1 MRRIITITLALVL
14 FGFADA
20 LALGQTRAQQRE
32 LIEVTSFPYDR
43 PTGTAVS
50 KHGRFFVTL
59 PYGPYSDNRHS
70 ASVVEVLADGTFKPY
85 PNSSWNTKPKD
96 VAGGKGNPSEHFIM
110 VQSNTIDADDNLWL
124 LDTGSPKLAGVI
136 PSGAKLV
143 KIDLK
148 TDKITQIIPFDS
160 AVVTKK
166 SFLNDVRVDALRG
179 FAYVTETG
187 TGGVIVVNLRTGEQ
201 RRALRD
207 IKWVQVEPRGPVVEG
222 IAISETL
229 RQRVPPT
236 PDGIA
241 LDAQGEYLYLHTH
254 PWQGRNLYRV
264 RTEFM
269 RDTRLSSDEVGKRV
283 ERVGTTVFADG
294 IQIDSSGAIY
304 FTDVERNAISRLRP
318 GRQVEVIV
326 QDERIKWPDSIALSS
341 DGYLYFPIAQ
351 FHRLPSANNG
361 VDKSLPPFKVY
372 KVRLQK

>member
-1 MRRIITITLALVL
+1 MRTIITTTLAVVL

-20 LALGQTRAQQRE
+20 EAPAQTRAQRRE
-32 LIEVTSFPYDR
+32 LIEVTSFSYDR

-59 PYGPYSDNRHS
+59 PYGPYSDERHT
-70 ASVVEVLADGTFKPY
+70 ASVVEVLADGTVKPY
-85 PNSSWNTKPKD
+85 PNQSWNTKPKG
-96 VAGGKGNPSEHFIM
+96 VAGGKGSPSEHFIM
-110 VQSNTIDADDNLWL
+110 VQSNTIDANDNLWL
-124 LDTGSPKLAGVI
+124 LDTGSPKRVGVI
-136 PSGAKLV
+136 AGGAKLV
-143 KIDLK
+143 KVELK
-148 TDKITQIIPFDS
+148 TDKVVQVIPFNS
-160 AVVTKK
+160 QVVPEK
-166 SFLNDVRVDALRG
+166 SFLNDVRVDAQRQ

-187 TGGVIVVNLRTGEQ
+187 VGGVIVVNLRTGEQ
-201 RRALRD
+201 RRVLRD
-207 IKWVQVEPRGPVVEG
+207 TGWIKVEPRGPVVED
-222 IAISETL
+222 IAIPESL
-229 RQRVPPT
+229 RRRVPPT

-264 RTEFM
+264 RTEFL
-269 RDTRLSSDEVGKRV
+269 RDARLSSDEVGKRV

-318 GRQVEVIV
+318 GGNVEVIV
-326 QDERIKWPDSIALSS
+326 QDERIKWPDSITLSS

-351 FHRLPSANNG
+351 FHRIASTNNG

-372 KVRLQK
+372 KVRLN